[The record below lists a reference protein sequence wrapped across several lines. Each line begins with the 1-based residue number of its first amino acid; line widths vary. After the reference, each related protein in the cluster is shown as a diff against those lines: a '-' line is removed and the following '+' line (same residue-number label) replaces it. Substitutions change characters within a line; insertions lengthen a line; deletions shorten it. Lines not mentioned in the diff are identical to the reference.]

1 MTNSTFWQQRIGFQ
15 RDWVW
20 RGWQTRFTFRRTEH
34 HDESTLPLPPLI
46 LVHGFGAS
54 IEHWRKNIPVL
65 SQQHTVYALD
75 LVGFGASRKPRADYK
90 IDLWVEQVYDFWQTF
105 IGTGHRA
112 ILVGNSIGSLVCVCA
127 AAKHPEMVKAIA
139 LLNLPDVSLRAEAI
153 PRRLQPIV
161 NGLEGAIASP
171 LLLNL
176 LFKVLRRPAV
186 IRRWAALAYADP
198 AAVNEELVEIF
209 AAPAYDEGAA
219 RTFCA
224 LFSAIRQPQFSPPV
238 KTLLPQLDLPILLI
252 WGRQDRMVPPRLA
265 QTLLK
270 LNPRLELVELERV
283 GHCPHDE
290 SPEPFH
296 QVLLGWLQKQC
307 QRDLSLL

>member
-1 MTNSTFWQQRIGFQ
+1 MANSAFWQQRIGFQ

-20 RGWQTRFTFRRTEH
+20 RGWQTRFTFQRAKH
-34 HDESTLPLPPLI
+34 HNGATLPPLI
-46 LVHGFGAS
+46 LVHGFGAAV
-54 IEHWRKNIPVL
+54 EHWRHNIPVL

-75 LVGFGASRKPRADYK
+75 LVGFGASRKPRVNYK

-105 IGTGHRA
+105 IGQRA

-127 AAKHPEMVKAIA
+127 AAKHPEMVEATA

-153 PRRLQPIV
+153 PRWLQPIV

-171 LLLNL
+171 LLLKL

-186 IRRWAALAYADP
+186 IRRWAAFAYAHP
-198 AAVNEELVEIF
+198 SAVSDELVEIF

-219 RTFCA
+219 QTFCA
-224 LFSAIRQPQFSPPV
+224 LFTAIRQPQFSPPV
-238 KTLLPQLDLPILLI
+238 KTILPQLEVPILLI
-252 WGRQDRMVPPRLA
+252 WGRQDRMVPPSLA
-265 QTLLK
+265 QTLVK
-270 LNPRLELVELERV
+270 LNPHIELVELDRV

-290 SPEPFH
+290 SPEQFH
-296 QVLLGWLQKQC
+296 RVLLGWLEKQY
-307 QRDLSLL
+307 QRD